1 MSRMPRKRRITE
13 PVQNDLQF
21 WNAIAL
27 ALFIALAAAALGLV
41 YRFGQPV
48 EALGGIDL
56 TITVLASFRLAHLFT
71 NDKIFDFVRALVFVR
86 HGSRLTKAERGW
98 RRVACELFECLWCA
112 GLWSALI
119 VVTIYFLGTW
129 GVFTDVLLAV
139 AGAGALLQLV
149 ARAIAA
155 RT

>member
-1 MSRMPRKRRITE
+1 MALPRTN
-13 PVQNDLQF
+13 PDLQF

-27 ALFIALAAAALGLV
+27 GLFVVLAVLALWLIE
-41 YRFGQPV
+41 RFGSESPL
-48 EALGGIDL
+48 EFFDL
-56 TITVLASFRLAHLFT
+56 VILVLATFRLAHLFT

-86 HGSRLTKAERGW
+86 RGARLTKAERGW
-98 RRVACELFECLWCA
+98 RRVACELIECLWCA

-129 GVFTDVLLAV
+129 GVFADIVLAV
-139 AGAGALLQLV
+139 AGAGALLQLLG
-149 ARAIAA
+149 RAIAA

>member
-1 MSRMPRKRRITE
+1 MAVPRTN
-13 PVQNDLQF
+13 PDLQF

-27 ALFIALAAAALGLV
+27 GLFVVLAALALWLID
-41 YRFGQPV
+41 RFGS
-48 EALGGIDL
+48 EISLEFFDL
-56 TITVLASFRLAHLFT
+56 AVLVLATFRLAHLFT

-86 HGSRLTKAERGW
+86 HGARLTKAERGW
-98 RRVACELFECLWCA
+98 RRVACELIECLWCA

-119 VVTIYFLGTW
+119 VVTIYFLGPW
-129 GVFTDVLLAV
+129 GYFADVILAV
-139 AGAGALLQLV
+139 AGAGSLLQLL

>member
-1 MSRMPRKRRITE
+1 MALPRTN
-13 PVQNDLQF
+13 PDLQF

-27 ALFIALAAAALGLV
+27 GLFALLAALAFWLV
-41 YRFGQPV
+41 DRFGVQTSLDFFDFAV
-48 EALGGIDL
+48 V
-56 TITVLASFRLAHLFT
+56 TLATFRLAHLFT

-86 HGSRLTKAERGW
+86 RGARLTKAERGW
-98 RRVACELFECLWCA
+98 RRVACELIECLWCA

-119 VVTIYFLGTW
+119 VVTIYLLGGW
-129 GVFTDVLLAV
+129 GVFAVILLAV
-139 AGAGALLQLV
+139 AGAGALLQLL

>member
-1 MSRMPRKRRITE
+1 MALPRTN
-13 PVQNDLQF
+13 PDLQF

-27 ALFIALAAAALGLV
+27 GLFVALAALALWLID
-41 YRFGQPV
+41 RFGSEVPL
-48 EALGGIDL
+48 EFFDL
-56 TITVLASFRLAHLFT
+56 AVLTLATFRLAHLFT

-86 HGSRLTKAERGW
+86 RGARLTKAERGW
-98 RRVACELFECLWCA
+98 RRVACELIECLWCA

-129 GVFTDVLLAV
+129 GVFADILLAV
-139 AGAGALLQLV
+139 AGAAALLQL
-149 ARAIAA
+149 AGRAIAA